1 VSRRTLGA
9 LVAAVLLHGLPRA
22 VGAVSGAC
30 TITSAIST
38 NNLDLPFDVS
48 IASGLAMPV
57 EFDAPSGT
65 FSMKRDAWS
74 AEFGP
79 DGAQFETG
87 FGPHGF
93 LIMDPGTV
101 SGTIDAAGNVT
112 LPGFA
117 MAFATDFCPPRS
129 PDYPIVPDLATGLQ
143 FRFVTGQIFPTEGV
157 PLDFT
162 NGTLTLEGQD
172 IIPAACGAPGP
183 LLSGLRLTCTLM
195 PIPDRTQLPPAPSL
209 AKLGGKA
216 KIGRPLPVTPPR
228 KPDKGDVLALKARL
242 AGWPSPLDL
251 SGEDFYARLAG
262 GDGDIVLLRVAAG
275 RFQVKGKR
283 TEVRDTDGTAIQVV
297 TGHKESGPVS
307 AAPGGMITFVT
318 DRRGTALKFR
328 VQGLDLGRLSGSAS
342 ATIAVGPHSATADIT
357 VQGSGKNRRLH

>member
-1 VSRRTLGA
+1 VSRGTLGA
-9 LVAAVLLHGLPRA
+9 LVAAVLLYGLPRS
-22 VGAVSGAC
+22 VGAVTGAC

-74 AEFGP
+74 AQFGP
-79 DGAQFETG
+79 GGAQFDTG

-93 LIMDPGTV
+93 MIMDPGTV
-101 SGTIDAAGNVT
+101 TGTIDAAGSVT

-117 MAFATDFCPPRS
+117 IAFATDFCPPRS
-129 PDYPIVPDLATGLQ
+129 PDYPIVPDLTTGLQ
-143 FRFVTGQIFPTEGV
+143 FRFVTGQVFPTQGV

-162 NGTLTLEGQD
+162 TGTLTLEGQD

-195 PIPDRTQLPPAPSL
+195 PIPDRTRLPPAPSL

-216 KIGRPLPVTPPR
+216 KIGR
-228 KPDKGDVLALKARL
+228 KPDKGDVLAFKARL
-242 AGWPSPLDL
+242 ASWPSPLDL
-251 SGEDFYARLAG
+251 GGEDFYVRLAG

-283 TEVRDTDGTAIQVV
+283 TQVRDTDGTAIQVV
-297 TGHKESGPVS
+297 KGHKESGPVS

-318 DRRGTALKFR
+318 DRRGTALKVR
-328 VQGLDLGRLSGSAS
+328 VQGLDLSRLSGSAS
-342 ATIAVGPHSATADIT
+342 ATIAVGPHSATAGIT
-357 VQGSGKNRRLH
+357 VQGSGKSRRLH